1 MKLFDRRD
9 RLAAPPPP
17 PVRVN
22 GVEIAPE
29 AIIREIQNHPAAS
42 ARESRA
48 SAARALAIR
57 ELLLQEAGRLG
68 LVAEPR
74 ADGDARRETDD
85 EALIRQLIEREV
97 GLPEPQE
104 AECRRYYEANRERF
118 RRPAI
123 AEVAH
128 ILFAARRDD
137 PPAYAEARRAAEAA
151 IRELTRH
158 PERFADMAAALSACP
173 SAKDGGNLGQISSGQ
188 TTPEFEVALSR
199 MEPDSIC
206 PEPVDTRYGVHVV
219 RMGRRIPSEVLPF
232 DLVKERIA
240 EYLAERV
247 FRRAVRQY
255 IAILAGRVPI
265 EGVDLDGADGV
276 LVQ

>member
-9 RLAAPPPP
+9 RIAAPPPP

-22 GVEIAPE
+22 GIEIAPE
-29 AIIREIQNHPAAS
+29 AIIREIQNHPAPS
-42 ARESRA
+42 ARESREMA
-48 SAARALAIR
+48 VRALAIR

-68 LVAEPR
+68 LAAEPR
-74 ADGDARRETDD
+74 TDGEERRETDD

-97 GLPEPQE
+97 GVPEPQE
-104 AECRRYYEANRERF
+104 AECRRFYDANLDRF

-137 PPAYAEARRAAEAA
+137 PPAYADARRGAEAA
-151 IRELTRH
+151 IRELMLQ
-158 PERFADMAAALSACP
+158 PERFAEMAAALSACP

-188 TTPEFEVALSR
+188 TTPEFEAALSR
-199 MEPDSIC
+199 MEPDSIF

-219 RMGRRIPSEVLPF
+219 RMGRRVPSEVLPF

-240 EYLAERV
+240 EHLGERV

-255 IAILAGRVPI
+255 IAILAGRVPT
-265 EGVDLDGADGV
+265 EGVDLDGADGL